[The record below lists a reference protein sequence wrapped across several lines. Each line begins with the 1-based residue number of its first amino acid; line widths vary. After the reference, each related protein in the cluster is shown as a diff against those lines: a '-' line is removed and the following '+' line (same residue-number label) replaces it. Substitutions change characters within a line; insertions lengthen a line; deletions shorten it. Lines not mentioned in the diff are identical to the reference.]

1 MTATVKQILNCI
13 GVDTSVPISVLRNG
27 FGFIR
32 ARVPTDPDTTV
43 TAQVSLL
50 QQLRECQGESININV
65 IRVGYDALPA
75 ATADDDL
82 EKLDYAVY
90 KCRNIFRQVS
100 VGVARVQH
108 WFIDQAD
115 ANGRDDIGSADEQ
128 EALADEWTVP
138 NDGIDAFVVRTI
150 SATFIGRSPIDGACD
165 KDDKDDG
172 LLGGD
177 STRGY
182 DGLARTF
189 AHEIG
194 HYLTLEHNHGGR
206 PACPNT
212 TAGQNNLMAQTR
224 CAVTVRGST
233 LLTNGQGSDMR
244 GHCMSRVRC

>member
-1 MTATVKQILNCI
+1 MTATVKQILGCI
-13 GVDTSVPISVLRNG
+13 GVDTGGTVSVLRDG

-50 QQLRECQGESININV
+50 TQLRACQGESINLNV

-90 KCRNIFRQVS
+90 KCRNVWAQAS

-128 EALADEWTVP
+128 EALADEWSVP
-138 NDGIDAFVVRTI
+138 NNGIDAFVVRTI
-150 SATFIGRSPIDGACD
+150 SAGFIGRSPIDGACD
-165 KDDKDDG
+165 KDSKDDG

-177 STRGY
+177 STRSF

-189 AHEIG
+189 AHEVG

-206 PACPNT
+206 PDCPST

-224 CAVTVRGST
+224 CALSTRDST
-233 LLTNGQGSDMR
+233 LLTGGQSSDAR